1 MAFESIKELYA
12 DFRASPQFQD
22 MNKTERRLMA
32 EGKFRDSIAKSNA
45 FKSLYREAKKVCING
60 KQISKD
66 GLINIRKKRDEDDG
80 GDEPGTSA
88 GAESGH
94 KRGRQE

>member
-1 MAFESIKELYA
+1 MGRREGLPS
-12 DFRASPQFQD
+12 SGG
-22 MNKTERRLMA
+22 ERRLRRPT
-32 EGKFRDSIAKSNA
+32 KTPSIAKSNA

-88 GAESGH
+88 GAESGS
-94 KRGRQE
+94 KRGREE

>member
-1 MAFESIKELYA
+1 
-12 DFRASPQFQD
+12 
-22 MNKTERRLMA
+22 MA

-45 FKSLYREAKKVCING
+45 FKALYREAKKVCING
-60 KQISKD
+60 KPTSKD

-80 GDEPGTSA
+80 GGEPGTSA